1 MKALAYFAPLFAPH
15 WKRLALALVLSLIT
29 IAAGTALLGVSGWFL
44 TATALT
50 GAGISF
56 NLFAPSA
63 AVRGFSLIRIVSRYF
78 EKLIGHNATL
88 SLLSDIRRWLFAA
101 LFPRLPLPGRS
112 LRHGDLVSRLTADV
126 DNLDQLFLLAIGPM
140 IAAIILGSI
149 ITGVLAHFL
158 SAAAVIYG
166 VAISVALF
174 VIPVILIAA
183 TKKRGQN
190 LVETAA
196 ALRTHVLDAVAGHDD
211 IILFGQQQ
219 QTALRF
225 EKTASELASLRKKQS
240 LATSIAGASVQALTG
255 LALIAILFTGLRTLE
270 LDAITGALLAGLVF
284 AVMGSFEATNV
295 IIRSVGRFGQAA
307 ASAERLKA
315 VATMPPAIREAA
327 RPIALPEG
335 NDIHFE
341 NVTFGYGASRPILEN
356 IPLSLAA
363 GEHVAISGPSGSG
376 KSTLLALLLRLADPQ
391 KGSITI
397 ARTDTRDVALADL
410 HARVALLS
418 QDSPVFFDTVR
429 NNLLIA
435 QPQATDAEL
444 WSALRTARL
453 EQTIRAL
460 PLGLD
465 TMIGE
470 TGATLSA
477 GQARRLCLARTLL
490 SPAGIVALD
499 EPTAGL
505 DRQTELEFLS
515 DIPAAL
521 AGRTVLLVSHAQ
533 IPADLPLRRFI
544 LAHGELEEQSS

>member
-15 WKRLALALVLSLIT
+15 WKRLTLALILSLVT

-44 TATALT
+44 TATALA
-50 GAGISF
+50 GAGVSF

-140 IAAIILGSI
+140 LAAIVLGSV
-149 ITGVLAHFL
+149 ITGVLAYFL
-158 SAAAVIYG
+158 PMAAVIYG
-166 VAISVALF
+166 VAILVALF
-174 VIPVILIAA
+174 AIPAL
-183 TKKRGQN
+183 
-190 LVETAA
+190 LVTTTRKLGRDIVQTAA

-219 QTALRF
+219 QSALRF
-225 EKTASELASLRKKQS
+225 ESAASELASLRKKQA

-255 LALIAILFTGLRTLE
+255 LALIAILFTGLQTLE
-270 LDAITGALLAGLVF
+270 LDAIGGALLAGLVF

-295 IIRSVGRFGQAA
+295 IIRSVGKFGQAA

-315 VATMPPAIREAA
+315 IATMPPAIREAA
-327 RPIALPEG
+327 RPIPLPED
-335 NDIHFE
+335 NDVRFE
-341 NVTFGYGASRPILEN
+341 NVTFGYDTARPVLEKVN
-356 IPLSLAA
+356 LSLAA
-363 GEHVAISGPSGSG
+363 GDHVAIAGPSGSG

-391 KGSITI
+391 KGSVKI
-397 ARTDTRDVALADL
+397 AQTDTRNVDLTAL

-418 QDSPVFFDTVR
+418 QESPVFFDTVR

-435 QPQATDAEL
+435 CPQATDAEL
-444 WSALRTARL
+444 WEALRTARL
-453 EQTIRAL
+453 DETVRAL
-460 PLGLD
+460 PGGLD

-533 IPADLPLRRFI
+533 IPADLPLRRFT
-544 LAHGELEEQSS
+544 LAHGGLEEQSQ